1 MSLFEKIKNKRY
13 NLQEAPIDDKGNITS
28 GPGEIEKSKK
38 ILKKFKNPYLQHL
51 ALGFIAWLKKIWI
64 EGKIQ
69 MEMASVD
76 EQEKEIHKGWDGYTQ
91 PRVKYVETDSEVKGL
106 KDMSIEAYREAAKAD
121 AWLFGDYDAYESY
134 DINTKKVSE
143 EDESV

>member
-1 MSLFEKIKNKRY
+1 MSLFERIQNKRY
-13 NLQEAPIDDKGNITS
+13 DLQE
-28 GPGEIEKSKK
+28 KK
-38 ILKKFKNPYLQHL
+38 REKKFKNPYLQHL
-51 ALGFIAWLKKIWI
+51 ALGFVAWWKKRWI

-76 EQEKEIHKGWDGYTQ
+76 EQVKKIHKEWDEQTK
-91 PRVKYVETDSEVKGL
+91 PKVKIIETPSEVEGL
-106 KDMSIEAYREAAKAD
+106 NDMSIEAYREAAEVD
-121 AWLFGDYDAYESY
+121 AWLFGDYDAYEAY